1 MTVTDWPVPR
11 IPPSGTWI
19 VWSWTVALTGF
30 PAEVTAP
37 SFIPP
42 RRVAIVLSS
51 SRSIGPPESF
61 RSRIV
66 VDALNARVP
75 KFSEAFTSYV
85 AVRAMVVAL
94 TDPGRRPGRAPAVIP
109 RLAASPNTNSVA
121 RRGAFVEPGASEGA
135 GVGAS
140 VGSGVGTAAW
150 GGAATDAEGA
160 IGATG
165 PDVDDATA
173 GTTRTAI
180 RAMAAAIRP
189 R

>member
-1 MTVTDWPVPR
+1 M
-11 IPPSGTWI
+11 
-19 VWSWTVALTGF
+19 
-30 PAEVTAP
+30 TAP

-109 RLAASPNTNSVA
+109 LLAASPNTNSVA

-140 VGSGVGTAAW
+140 VGSGVGTAAVGW
-150 GGAATDAEGA
+150 RGDRRRCGA

>member
-1 MTVTDWPVPR
+1 MDRLVVDRGADRLRRRGDRAV
-11 IPPSGTWI
+11 S
-19 VWSWTVALTGF
+19 V
-30 PAEVTAP
+30 
-37 SFIPP
+37 IPP

-51 SRSIGPPESF
+51 RRSIGPPESF

-75 KFSEAFTSYV
+75 KFSDASTSYV
-85 AVRAMVVAL
+85 AVRAMRRRVDRAGQE
-94 TDPGRRPGRAPAVIP
+94 TGPGAGRDP
-109 RLAASPNTNSVA
+109 RLAASPKTSSTA

-150 GGAATDAEGA
+150 VGAATDAEGA
-160 IGATG
+160 TGATG
-165 PDVDDATA
+165 PDIDDATA